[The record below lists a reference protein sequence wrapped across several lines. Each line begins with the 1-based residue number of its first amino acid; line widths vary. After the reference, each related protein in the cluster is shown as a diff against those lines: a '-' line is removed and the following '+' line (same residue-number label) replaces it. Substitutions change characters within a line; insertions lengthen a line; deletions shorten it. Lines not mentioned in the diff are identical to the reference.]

1 MFDKWIEEGYNY
13 ILTMKKYNHL
23 TILYI
28 LLAVI
33 GGGALLVA
41 GSDRPVLWAIGCVL
55 LPPFALAAL
64 RQVPRHHALLAA
76 VGFAALCL
84 LGAPTMGVGALLFML
99 WYGAAVIL
107 DQFTRT
113 TPDLFATLL
122 YGGSLFGGLSC
133 AAFCWTVRDYYG
145 VWDIRGVF
153 TALENALLGAVEQL
167 EQFYPQFLQGEEL
180 EQALS
185 KLDMLRG
192 SAEGFAYQWIALA
205 LTLVCL
211 QYFLTLKAG
220 QFLCRKCPHNITT
233 LSLWMLSVP
242 REITL
247 AYMILYVISMFFMA
261 GNYYYAI
268 NIAISL
274 SGYLFVLTGIGWV
287 DTKLHKQTA
296 GLRNFVKLSLV
307 LLAVVSENFLFGLS
321 YTLLCVLGI
330 FCSLSRQVIIRR
342 KGNGDHE

>member
-1 MFDKWIEEGYNY
+1 
-13 ILTMKKYNHL
+13 MKKNNHF

-28 LLAVI
+28 LIAVL

-41 GSDRPVLWAIGCVL
+41 GADLPFLWVAGCVL

-64 RQVPRHHALLAA
+64 RQVPRLHALLAGA
-76 VGFAALCL
+76 GLAALCL
-84 LGAPTMGVGALLFML
+84 LGAPTMGTGALLFML

-107 DQFTRT
+107 DQFIRT
-113 TPDLFATLL
+113 GPDLFGTLL

-153 TALENALLGAVEQL
+153 TALENTLLRALEQL
-167 EQFYPQFLQGEEL
+167 EQFYAQLLQGQEL
-180 EQALS
+180 EGVLADLE
-185 KLDMLRG
+185 LLR
-192 SAEGFAYQWIALA
+192 SSTEGFAYQWIALA
-205 LTLVCL
+205 LTLICL

-220 QFLCRKCPHNITT
+220 QFLCRKCPQTVTT

-247 AYMILYVISMFFMA
+247 AYMILYLVSMFFMT
-261 GNYYYAI
+261 GEYYYAI
-268 NIAISL
+268 SIAISL
-274 SGYLFVLTGIGWV
+274 LGYLFVLVGIGWV
-287 DTKLHKQTA
+287 DTKLHKQSA
-296 GLRNFVKLSLV
+296 GLRAFVKLALV
-307 LLAVVSENFLFGLS
+307 LLAVVSENFFFGLS